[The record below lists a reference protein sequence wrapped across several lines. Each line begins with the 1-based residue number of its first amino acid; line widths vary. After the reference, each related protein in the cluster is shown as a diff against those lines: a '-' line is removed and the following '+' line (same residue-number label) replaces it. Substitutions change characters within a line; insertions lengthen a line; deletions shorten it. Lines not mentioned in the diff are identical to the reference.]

1 MSTEPTTTQAP
12 PLRHPSAFE
21 PVTLVLIIV
30 LSVVGALIGL
40 HLITTLG
47 ISANTSV
54 IGALVAMIIGRIGIL
69 GLHKFRDINR
79 QNLDQS
85 AISSATF
92 AAANALLMPLGIT
105 WAFGRPDLVWPLL
118 AGVTAGLMIDAW
130 VLYRTFG
137 SRFLP
142 ATAPWPPGVAAAE
155 TIKAGDQGGR
165 RAIVLTGGGVVGAVM
180 SWFGLSASAA
190 GVAFIGNVV
199 ALLMLGIG
207 LAINQYYKLVPA
219 LKDVSLSAQ
228 YIPHG
233 LMVGAGIV
241 ALGQAVLIFLNR
253 HDRSKKKVTA
263 EEPEDETLEA
273 TDPAL
278 EVSRSPR
285 DLATG
290 LGGGFTMFIAGAV
303 VLGIITGLMAEL
315 TIWQLIG
322 WALFAAFAAFVHEII
337 VGLAAMH
344 SGWFPAFAV
353 TLIFLVLG
361 LVMGLPDVPLV
372 VLVGYCA
379 ATGPAFADMGYDLK
393 AGWILRRIH
402 SRHPGYKAY
411 EMSGRRQ
418 QYYAAILGFAVALGC
433 VILLWQPMFS
443 DGRVPPV
450 SKVFADTITAGLTNP
465 NALTNLMLWAIPG
478 AIIQMIGGS
487 SRQMGIM
494 LATGL
499 LLTQPNACW
508 LIFGALVIR
517 LLVRRFKGAKA
528 EEDLALVGAGLI
540 AGDAI
545 ASLGQMFK
553 PR

>member
-1 MSTEPTTTQAP
+1 
-12 PLRHPSAFE
+12 
-21 PVTLVLIIV
+21 
-30 LSVVGALIGL
+30 
-40 HLITTLG
+40 
-47 ISANTSV
+47 
-54 IGALVAMIIGRIGIL
+54 
-69 GLHKFRDINR
+69 
-79 QNLDQS
+79 
-85 AISSATF
+85 
-92 AAANALLMPLGIT
+92 
-105 WAFGRPDLVWPLL
+105 
-118 AGVTAGLMIDAW
+118 
-130 VLYRTFG
+130 
-137 SRFLP
+137 
-142 ATAPWPPGVAAAE
+142 
-155 TIKAGDQGGR
+155 
-165 RAIVLTGGGVVGAVM
+165 
-180 SWFGLSASAA
+180 
-190 GVAFIGNVV
+190 
-199 ALLMLGIG
+199 
-207 LAINQYYKLVPA
+207 
-219 LKDVSLSAQ
+219 
-228 YIPHG
+228 
-233 LMVGAGIV
+233 
-241 ALGQAVLIFLNR
+241 
-253 HDRSKKKVTA
+253 
-263 EEPEDETLEA
+263 
-273 TDPAL
+273 
-278 EVSRSPR
+278 
-285 DLATG
+285 
-290 LGGGFTMFIAGAV
+290 MFIAGAV

>member
-1 MSTEPTTTQAP
+1 MTTEPTTTTQA

-21 PVTLVLIIV
+21 PITFILIIL

-69 GLHKFRDINR
+69 GLSKFRDINR
-79 QNLDQS
+79 QNLAQS

-92 AAANALLMPLGIT
+92 AAANALLMPIGIS
-105 WAFGRPDLVWPLL
+105 WAFGRPDLVWPML

-165 RAIVLTGGGVVGAVM
+165 RAAVLTGGGVVGAVM

-207 LAINQYYKLVPA
+207 LMVNQYYKLVPA
-219 LKDVSLSAQ
+219 LKDVSLSGQ

-233 LMVGAGIV
+233 LMVGAGLV
-241 ALGQAVLIFLNR
+241 ALGQAVWIFLNR
-253 HDRSKKKVTA
+253 PSRRKATPVDDG
-263 EEPEDETLEA
+263 EDA

-278 EVSRSPR
+278 APTRGRQE
-285 DLATG
+285 LASG
-290 LGGGFTMFIAGAV
+290 LGGGFVVFIVGALA
-303 VLGIITGLMAEL
+303 LGVITGLMAEMS
-315 TIWQLIG
+315 IWQLIG

-361 LVMGLPDVPLV
+361 LVAGLPDVPLV

-393 AGWILRRIH
+393 AGWILRRVH
-402 SRHPGYKAY
+402 SRHPGYRAY

-418 QYYAAILGFAVALGC
+418 QYYAAILGFAVALAA
-433 VILLWQPMFS
+433 VMLLWQPMFT

-465 NALTNLMLWAIPG
+465 NAVTNLMLWAIPG
-478 AIIQMIGGS
+478 AIIQLIGGS

-508 LIFGALVIR
+508 LIFGALIIRLVIR
-517 LLVRRFKGAKA
+517 HLKGAKA

-545 ASLGQMFK
+545 ASLGQIFK

>member
-1 MSTEPTTTQAP
+1 MT
-12 PLRHPSAFE
+12 FI
-21 PVTLVLIIV
+21 LIIL

-69 GLHKFRDINR
+69 GLSKFRDINR
-79 QNLDQS
+79 QNLAQS

-92 AAANALLMPLGIT
+92 AAANALLMPIGIS
-105 WAFGRPDLVWPLL
+105 WAFGRPDLVWPML

-165 RAIVLTGGGVVGAVM
+165 RAAVLTGGGVVGAVM

-207 LAINQYYKLVPA
+207 LMVNQYYKLVPA
-219 LKDVSLSAQ
+219 LKDVSLSGQ

-233 LMVGAGIV
+233 LMVGAGLV
-241 ALGQAVLIFLNR
+241 ALGQAVWIFLNR
-253 HDRSKKKVTA
+253 PSRRKATPVDDG
-263 EEPEDETLEA
+263 EDA

-278 EVSRSPR
+278 APTRGRQE
-285 DLATG
+285 LASG
-290 LGGGFTMFIAGAV
+290 LGGGFVVFIVGALA
-303 VLGIITGLMAEL
+303 LGVITGLMAEMS
-315 TIWQLIG
+315 IWQLIG

-361 LVMGLPDVPLV
+361 LVAGLPDVPLV

-393 AGWILRRIH
+393 AGWILRRVH
-402 SRHPGYKAY
+402 SRHPGYRAY

-418 QYYAAILGFAVALGC
+418 QYYAAILGFAVALAA
-433 VILLWQPMFS
+433 VMLLWQPMFT

-465 NALTNLMLWAIPG
+465 NAVTNLMLWAIPG
-478 AIIQMIGGS
+478 AIIQLIGGS

-508 LIFGALVIR
+508 LIFGALIIRLVIR
-517 LLVRRFKGAKA
+517 HLKGAKA

-545 ASLGQMFK
+545 ASLGQIFK